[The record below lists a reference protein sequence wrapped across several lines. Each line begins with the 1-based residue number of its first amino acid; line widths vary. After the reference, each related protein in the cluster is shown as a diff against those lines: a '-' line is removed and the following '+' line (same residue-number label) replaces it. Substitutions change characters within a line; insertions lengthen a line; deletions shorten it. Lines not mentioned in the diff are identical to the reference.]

1 MEDTETLKKNIEN
14 LQKENAILKNE
25 IQLLKAKEKSYQS
38 SLSKIKQIQ
47 SEYESSYTKS
57 INDYKIHE
65 DEIKKKYLE
74 YQTILEKQNEENEKR
89 LTDEIFLLKSELKE
103 KDDKITSLNEKINL
117 LSEKISKDELTYYI
131 KEKEYDD
138 IIISKERKLNELN
151 EAIKQ
156 IVQEATEEIKRLSE
170 QLEEFQN
177 RTKLNNPLSLLIEK
191 ETIENNYNLVN
202 LNRSVDN
209 IKNNNINT
217 IKPVKQNDLVKQS
230 ENIINNSV
238 ILSERYKNVLKEG
251 NNNINTPLKPNNS
264 FALNNKYNN
273 DNALFYT
280 QNNFFNK
287 NNNQN
292 LMTQLYLLQTD
303 KSLLTNELKQK
314 EKEVT
319 FWKNLRRDIYSNN
332 KNFGNAA
339 NNTINSTN
347 NKYLNDIKLK
357 NMEKTLANYENKIN
371 KINKQYNNSIKY
383 HQREINKLKNDMENN
398 INITHQNRM
407 NEGTFNINSYED
419 MENESDQRKS
429 VKDDLLHSLKITIPS
444 KEGIRNGYINSQVQ
458 KIKNSE
464 HNYNNINIYNNKE

>member
-1 MEDTETLKKNIEN
+1 MEDTETLKKNLEN

-25 IQLLKAKEKSYQS
+25 IQLLKEKEKSYQS

-57 INDYKIHE
+57 INDYKRHE

-419 MENESDQRKS
+419 IENDYQRKS
-429 VKDDLLHSLKITIPS
+429 VNDDLLHSLKITIPS
-444 KEGIRNGYINSQVQ
+444 KEGIRNEYINSQVQ